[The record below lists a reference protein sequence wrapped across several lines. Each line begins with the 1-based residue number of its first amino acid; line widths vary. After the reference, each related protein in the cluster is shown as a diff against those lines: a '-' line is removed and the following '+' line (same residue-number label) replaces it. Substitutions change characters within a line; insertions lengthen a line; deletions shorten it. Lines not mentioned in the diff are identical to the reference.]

1 MPSHITAKFGNYV
14 LPDRS
19 LLCPPTGRR
28 KAPAVVLRLFKS
40 RTSSSFFSKSNFGSA
55 YGLFLKTM
63 KIFRYA
69 IQFLPARANAVFACS
84 AALFSLFITQSV
96 FPADTGLVS
105 LIQSM
110 IAAPAANTITVNPS
124 TRYQTLGNWEAV
136 AEAGQFYSPAWR
148 NYKNSVL
155 DQAVNDL
162 GINRVRLEIKSGAE
176 NPTDYFTQWRAGQ
189 ITESQYN
196 SKRYEIINDD
206 SNSSSVNPNGFKWSE
221 FDSTIDEVV
230 LPMRQRLQTRG
241 ESLWINACYVDFGTS
256 SFEHKN
262 NPAEYAE
269 FVLATYQHMQ
279 SKYGFVPDS
288 WEIILEPDT
297 SSASW
302 SSTQVAQVIKAAGD
316 RLKANGFTPNF
327 VSPSTTNAGN
337 ASSYI
342 DQIASTSGAMQY
354 VGEFSYH
361 RYAGGTDSIIQQIA
375 SRAASY
381 GKTTAMTEWI
391 GADYNTLHSDLKVG
405 QNSAWEQ
412 FTLAGPTS
420 WGPDTGDRYYI
431 VDDTNAAN
439 PIVNMGS
446 RTKFL
451 RQYFK
456 FIRAGAQRI
465 GASSSTSNLDPIAA
479 INRDGKYVVV
489 VKAASASSFD
499 LAGLPAGTYGIKYTT
514 ASQYN
519 VDLPSVS
526 VTGGQTLSTSIPD
539 AGVLTVYATTGYAPT
554 PTPTP
559 TATPTP
565 TPTVTPTRT
574 PTPTPTATPTPT
586 PTVTPTPSPTPNG
599 GALSVRGDAM
609 PAIVDLSGEGTS
621 DWAHWGLGSAS
632 AVNRKNG
639 VSQQIS
645 NFTTIGNGAV
655 QQYGNSPNSFSWSGG
670 KPTTS
675 ANTPT
680 GVYVIGQNNGFQIT
694 VPADTNPR
702 TLKLYLGV
710 WAAGGK
716 LVAGLSDGSAQ
727 TFSDTSVVN
736 ASDTTNVV
744 YTLNYQSATNG
755 QTLTVKWTAN
765 STYNSWGNVTLEA
778 ATLAAAAPAPTN
790 QAPVVNAGSDQR
802 ITMPNSAVLF
812 GMATDDGLP
821 SPPSTVTTAWS
832 VVNGPG
838 TVTFADAGSVNTT
851 ASFSSPGVY
860 TLKLTASDGQAAS
873 SDTVIVTVD
882 PQSTAGSLVVSS
894 GDNPGAVDLSSEG
907 LLDWAHWGLAK
918 ANSFNHKGGVA
929 PRISN
934 FTPVGSA
941 GALQCTTSGSYSWY
955 DGTPTSS
962 NSGTN
967 TCVYSIGLQNGFQ
980 ITVPADTT
988 SHTLKLY
995 VGVSSAGGRL
1005 EASLSDG
1012 SAAPF
1017 IDTSLVNPSRQST
1030 RVYILNYSAASP
1042 GQTLTVRWTVNAAYG
1057 NWPNVTLQAATL
1069 Q

>member
-1 MPSHITAKFGNYV
+1 
-14 LPDRS
+14 
-19 LLCPPTGRR
+19 
-28 KAPAVVLRLFKS
+28 VLRLFKS
-40 RTSSSFFSKSNFGSA
+40 RTSSSFFSKSNLESEH
-55 YGLFLKTM
+55 GLFLKTM
-63 KIFRYA
+63 KILRFA
-69 IQFLPARANAVFACS
+69 IRFLPAKAHAAPACL
-84 AALFSLFITQSV
+84 AALLSLFIAQSV
-96 FPADTGLVS
+96 FPADAGLVS
-105 LIQSM
+105 LIQSVLAM
-110 IAAPAANTITVNPS
+110 PAANTITLNPS
-124 TRYQTLGNWEAV
+124 TRYQTFGNWEATG
-136 AEAGQFYSPAWR
+136 EAGQLYSPAWR
-148 NYKNSVL
+148 NYKNSLL

-162 GINRVRLEIKSGAE
+162 GINRVRLEITSGAE
-176 NPTDYFTQWRAGQ
+176 NPTDSFAQWRAGQ

-196 SKRYEIINDD
+196 SKRYEIINDNAD
-206 SNSSSVNPNGFKWSE
+206 PNSVNSNGFKWSQI
-221 FDSTIDEVV
+221 DSIVDELV
-230 LPMRQRLQTRG
+230 LPLRQRLQARG
-241 ESLWINACYVDFGTS
+241 ESLWINVCYVDFGSS

-262 NPAEYAE
+262 NPSEYAE
-269 FVLATYQHMQ
+269 FVLATYQHLQ
-279 SKYGFVPDS
+279 SKYGIVPDS
-288 WEIILEPDT
+288 WEVNLEPDST
-297 SSASW
+297 SAGWSAA
-302 SSTQVAQVIKAAGD
+302 QVAQAIKAAGD
-316 RLKANGFTPNF
+316 VLAAHGFRPNF
-327 VSPSTTNAGN
+327 VAPSTTSAANAPI
-337 ASSYI
+337 YI
-342 DQIASTSGAMQY
+342 DQIAQTPGAMQY
-354 VGEFSYH
+354 VSEFSYH
-361 RYAGGTDSIIQQIA
+361 RYCCVYDQTLQQIA

-381 GKTTAMTEWI
+381 GKTTAMLEWI
-391 GADYNTLHSDLKVG
+391 GADYNTLHEDIKVG

-412 FTLAGPTS
+412 YTLAGPTS

-439 PIVNMGS
+439 PVINIGS

-489 VKAASASSFD
+489 VKATSASSFD

-519 VDLPSVS
+519 VDLSS
-526 VTGGQTLSTSIPD
+526 VTVASGQSLSTSIPS
-539 AGVLTVYATTGYAPT
+539 AGVLTVYGTTGAAPT

-565 TPTVTPTRT
+565 SPTVTPTRT

-586 PTVTPTPSPTPNG
+586 PTATPTPTPTPNG
-599 GALSVRGDAM
+599 GVLSVRNDPM
-609 PAIVDLSGEGTS
+609 PANVDLSGEGTA

-632 AVNRKNG
+632 SVNRKNG
-639 VSQQIS
+639 ATQQIS
-645 NFTTIGNGAV
+645 NFAQIGTGTV
-655 QQYGNSPNSFSWSGG
+655 LQYGNSPNSFSWSGG
-670 KPTTS
+670 KPTS
-675 ANTPT
+675 SAANTPT
-680 GVYVIGQNNGFQIT
+680 GIYVIGQNNGFQIT
-694 VPADTNPR
+694 VPADTNSR

-710 WAAGGK
+710 WAAGGR

-736 ASDTTNVV
+736 SSDTTNVV

-765 STYNSWGNVTLEA
+765 STYNSWGNVTLQA
-778 ATLAAAAPAPTN
+778 ATLAAAVPEPTN
-790 QAPVVNAGSDQR
+790 QAPVVSAGSDQR
-802 ITMPNSAVLF
+802 ITMPNSVVLS
-812 GMATDDGLP
+812 GTATDDGLP
-821 SPPSTVTTAWS
+821 SPPSAITTAWS
-832 VVNGPG
+832 VANGPG

-894 GDNPGAVDLSSEG
+894 GDNPGAVDLTSEG
-907 LLDWAHWGLAK
+907 LLDWAHWGLSGAR
-918 ANSFNHKGGVA
+918 SFNHKGGVT

-941 GALQCTTSGSYSWY
+941 GALQCTTSGSFSWY
-955 DGTPTSS
+955 DGAPTSS

-967 TCVYSIGLQNGFQ
+967 TCLYSIGLQNGFQ
-980 ITVPADTT
+980 ITVPADTAPR
-988 SHTLKLY
+988 TLKLY

-1012 SAAPF
+1012 SASPF
-1017 IDTSLVNPSRQST
+1017 IDTSLVNSSRQST